1 MASDNSEDLFSVAM
15 LIDELKVRS
24 TSSLASRPAL
34 VVRPGTTRRQ
44 KVTDGV
50 FRPLVWEKNPSIC
63 RPRSA
68 TDARCDDASAALP
81 RLPTSN

>member
-24 TSSLASRPAL
+24 TSSLASRLAL
-34 VVRPGTTRRQ
+34 VVRPGATRRQ

-50 FRPLVWEKNPSIC
+50 FAHSFGRKTRP
-63 RPRSA
+63 
-68 TDARCDDASAALP
+68 SAARDP
-81 RLPTSN
+81 RPTRDATTP

>member
-24 TSSLASRPAL
+24 TSSLASRLAL
-34 VVRPGTTRRQ
+34 VVRPVPRDGKKSLTGFSPTRL
-44 KVTDGV
+44 G
-50 FRPLVWEKNPSIC
+50 ENPSIC

-68 TDARCDDASAALP
+68 TDARCDDASAAIP
-81 RLPTSN
+81 RFPTSN